1 MDENVQQFDDQN
13 IISEELNEET
23 LDIVNGEE
31 GVVTPDNDGE
41 IIEDVVRD
49 TDVSYMQES
58 VSEKKESEPFISVR
72 YNHKN
77 RDFTKEEA
85 KKFIQKG
92 MHTEA
97 LRAKLEYLAKSQ
109 GTDVNSI
116 VEKIIKAPEETHRS
130 YLESMYGKGSPDVE
144 IGMDI
149 YRQKQSDEYKKLMLD
164 QENFIKENETIN
176 EINSRLANQYLTLKN
191 EMPNAPQ
198 YNELPDSVI
207 LEAAEGKRDLYSAYL
222 HYLNKER
229 MKIEAAQKTQQAA
242 NDASLGKMGKG
253 GEDTMN
259 SSDRNF
265 LLGLWSK

>member
-1 MDENVQQFDDQN
+1 MDENVQKFDDQN
-13 IISEELNEET
+13 ITSENLNEET
-23 LDIVNGEE
+23 QDIVE
-31 GVVTPDNDGE
+31 GDEVVVTPNDDGQTF
-41 IIEDVVRD
+41 EDVKRD
-49 TDVSYMQES
+49 IDASYVQES
-58 VSEKKESEPFISVR
+58 ISEKKTEPFISVR

-92 MHTEA
+92 MHTES
-97 LRAKLEYLAKSQ
+97 LRAKLEFLAKNQ

-116 VEKIIKAPEETHRS
+116 VERIVKAPEEQHRR
-130 YLESMYGKGSPDVE
+130 YLESIYGKGSLNVE

-149 YRQKQSDEYKKLMLD
+149 FRQKQSDEYKKLMSD
-164 QENFIKENETIN
+164 EENSIKENETIN
-176 EINSRLANQYLTLKN
+176 EINSRLANQYLTLKA
-191 EMPNAPQ
+191 EMPNAPE
-198 YNELPDSVI
+198 YCKLPDSVI

-229 MKIEAAQKTQQAA
+229 MKIEAAKKMEVAA
-242 NDASLGKMGKG
+242 NTASSGKMGKG
-253 GEDTMN
+253 GEDNMS